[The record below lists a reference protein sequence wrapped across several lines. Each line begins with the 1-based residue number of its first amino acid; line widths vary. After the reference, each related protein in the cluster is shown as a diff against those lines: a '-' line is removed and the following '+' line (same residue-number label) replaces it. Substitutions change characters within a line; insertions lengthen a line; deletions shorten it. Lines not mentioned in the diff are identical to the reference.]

1 MSERTVIEEARALT
15 PRGTVLVVDDEPS
28 VCASVRAILD
38 GTCRVLEAE
47 DGAAAMEQLRRHD
60 VDLVLLDERMPGEAG
75 LDVLARIKA
84 FDVSIVV
91 ALVSAVHEVRTV
103 VEALK
108 RGAYDY
114 LTKPFGLDE
123 ITMLVHRALEK
134 RALEREVLCLRSELT
149 VPGHEG
155 GGFRPMIGRHR
166 TMVRI
171 YQLVAQIA
179 GTPTTVLITGE
190 SGTGKELVARA
201 LHHQSPRRAQP
212 FVAVN
217 VAAIPDTLIES
228 ELFGHERGAFTG
240 AVARKLGK
248 FELAQGGTVFLDEIG
263 SLRLDLQA
271 KLLRVLQEREIER
284 VGGVR
289 PAPVDVRV
297 LAATN
302 TNLRQAV
309 RQRAFREDLY
319 YRLNVVPV
327 LVPPLRDRRDDI
339 PLLVEHFITK
349 FSRECRRDVRGISA
363 GALDT
368 LAGYDWPGNVRELE
382 NVIHR
387 AVVLARGPVL
397 QMQDVPLD
405 VAMPGNRFAPG
416 RRHRSAPGR
425 RPGPVRAPISASRP
439 RAGGL
444 EREPRRADARGASQH
459 RPGQALGVGHP
470 SSRERRPRRVRLM
483 PLRLRRNA
491 RSTAPD
497 HRVGRPPEGKQFP
510 RRDQHSAAAGA
521 RHVAD
526 DADHDHGRVA
536 GARGGQAQ
544 RLRVGHGSIAAPVDE
559 DQSPR
564 DARSHPLR
572 REGLQQRGEGA
583 QRLHRRPPASPLSRA
598 RRRGGSRRSALAA
611 MKVRTRPGSWVM
623 RPWRFP
629 NAYSPVR
636 K

>member
-1 MSERTVIEEARALT
+1 MTEHIEEVPSPA

-28 VCASVRAILD
+28 VRASVRAILE

-47 DGAAAMEQLRRHD
+47 DGEAALEQLRHHE
-60 VDLVLLDERMPGEAG
+60 VDLVMLDQRMPGDAG

-84 FDVSIVV
+84 FDASIVV
-91 ALVSAVHEVRTV
+91 ALVTAVHEVRTV
-103 VEALK
+103 VEALR

-123 ITMLVHRALEK
+123 IMVLVHRALEK
-134 RALEREVLCLRSELT
+134 RALEREVLCLRSELSP
-149 VPGHEG
+149 PGHGES
-155 GGFRPMIGRHR
+155 GFRPMIGRHR

-179 GTPTTVLITGE
+179 ATPTTVLITGE

-201 LHHQSPRRAQP
+201 IHHQSPRRAQP

-217 VAAIPDTLIES
+217 VAAIPETLIES

-284 VGGVR
+284 VGGLR
-289 PAPVDVRV
+289 PTPVDVRV

-302 TNLRQAV
+302 VNLRQAV
-309 RQRAFREDLY
+309 RERTFREDLY

-327 LVPPLRDRRDDI
+327 VVPPLRDRRDDV
-339 PLLVEHFITK
+339 PLLVEHFIAK
-349 FSRECRRDVRGISA
+349 FGRECHRDVRGISA

-368 LAGYDWPGNVRELE
+368 LMGYDWPGNVRELE

-405 VAMPGNRFAPG
+405 VAMPETGSRLAEDTGLPLAAARDQFERQYLLRVLDQVGWNVSRAARTLG
-416 RRHRSAPGR
+416 VHRNTVLAKLSAWG
-425 RPGPVRAPISASRP
+425 V
-439 RAGGL
+439 
-444 EREPRRADARGASQH
+444 H
-459 RPGQALGVGHP
+459 RPGSDGRAALG
-470 SSRERRPRRVRLM
+470 
-483 PLRLRRNA
+483 
-491 RSTAPD
+491 
-497 HRVGRPPEGKQFP
+497 
-510 RRDQHSAAAGA
+510 
-521 RHVAD
+521 
-526 DADHDHGRVA
+526 
-536 GARGGQAQ
+536 
-544 RLRVGHGSIAAPVDE
+544 
-559 DQSPR
+559 
-564 DARSHPLR
+564 
-572 REGLQQRGEGA
+572 
-583 QRLHRRPPASPLSRA
+583 
-598 RRRGGSRRSALAA
+598 
-611 MKVRTRPGSWVM
+611 
-623 RPWRFP
+623 
-629 NAYSPVR
+629 
-636 K
+636 